1 MKNVKRNGR
10 LNKANMNNTPDLQ
23 TYSYSGP
30 ERYHSLVGQV
40 MASLG
45 YVGGRECRTIGAAV
59 VLEERDGRL
68 RLSCAFGGDGAWRS
82 ETWLCQP
89 GEERTHIKDCLLHW
103 HEQFSGK
110 PKSPWGTLIGVRPT
124 KLVHRLFDEGMD
136 AEEARRHLCGR
147 YEVAEDTAKFLVQMA
162 AVQRPYVT
170 GGKKDISVY
179 VGIPYCPSHCVYC
192 SFPSRL
198 IGEENDG
205 ILQDF
210 ADAVVADIE
219 DMNRLCRQYGLRIRS
234 AYVGGGTP
242 TCLPLPILRRLMTAM
257 SSVFAGAEEWTVEAG
272 RPDTA
277 SEDVLALLRRCG
289 VTRIS
294 VNPQTMQQ
302 RLLDAIGR
310 RHTTEDIYR
319 MYERCRQMAFPVV
332 NMDFIAGL
340 PGQTAADMRENMEIV
355 CQLHPENVTIHTLA
369 LKKRAPLFHHPLR
382 EKIPSAEE
390 VGAMLDVCRQTLQK
404 GGYGPYYMYRQT
416 YMAASF
422 ANVGYALPGAIS
434 PYNIEMMEERGT
446 VLAAGP
452 GGATKFVRSDGHSLE
467 KLYMPKDIDRYI
479 EALPENMRQ
488 RRRLCAI
495 IYGGEDL

>member
-10 LNKANMNNTPDLQ
+10 LNKANMNNTPDFQ

-68 RLSCAFGGDGAWRS
+68 RLSCAFGGDGTWWSEAWLSR
-82 ETWLCQP
+82 P
-89 GEERTHIKDCLLHW
+89 GAERADIKDCLLHW
-103 HEQFSGK
+103 YEQFSGK

-136 AEEARRHLCGR
+136 AEAARRHLCSR

-170 GGKKDISVY
+170 GGKKDFSVY

-205 ILQDF
+205 ALQDF
-210 ADAVVADIE
+210 ADAIVADIE
-219 DMNRLCRQYGLRIRS
+219 DMGRLCRQYGLRIRS

-257 SSVFAGAEEWTVEAG
+257 SSVFAGVEEWTVEAG

-277 SEDVLALLRRCG
+277 SEDVLALLRRSG

-302 RLLDAIGR
+302 RLIDAIGR
-310 RHTTEDIYR
+310 RHTKEDIY
-319 MYERCRQMAFPVV
+319 
-332 NMDFIAGL
+332 
-340 PGQTAADMRENMEIV
+340 DMCE
-355 CQLHPENVTIHTLA
+355 
-369 LKKRAPLFHHPLR
+369 
-382 EKIPSAEE
+382 
-390 VGAMLDVCRQTLQK
+390 
-404 GGYGPYYMYRQT
+404 
-416 YMAASF
+416 
-422 ANVGYALPGAIS
+422 
-434 PYNIEMMEERGT
+434 
-446 VLAAGP
+446 
-452 GGATKFVRSDGHSLE
+452 
-467 KLYMPKDIDRYI
+467 
-479 EALPENMRQ
+479 
-488 RRRLCAI
+488 
-495 IYGGEDL
+495 